1 MYVYIYVYV
10 YIYIYIYIYISHY
23 NGFVAN
29 HALGHMM
36 YIAGRAHCLHVYHT
50 HLASVGPEE
59 SACRESRCYIYIIMK
74 TMFPP
79 LGYHT
84 MDVYIYIYIY
94 I

>member
-1 MYVYIYVYV
+1 M
-10 YIYIYIYIYISHY
+10 
-23 NGFVAN
+23 AN

-50 HLASVGPEE
+50 HFASVEPEQ

-74 TMFPP
+74 TFFPP

-84 MDVYIYIYIY
+84 MDLPQSYTLGHTMYEFAVDQL
-94 I
+94 